1 MARAVFL
8 VRVLSVILATTNLA
22 QGLGVNWGTMSSHLL
37 PPKKVVQMLKDNG
50 IKKVKLFDAEPSTL
64 NALAGSGIQVM
75 VGIPNDKLEKLADSY
90 SEAQEWVKENVT
102 KWLHDGGVS
111 ISNVGVGNEPYLTSY
126 NGTYVKTTYPALKNI
141 QKALD
146 ESGAGDKVKA
156 TVPFNADVYESSS
169 NKPSDGC
176 FRKDIKNNMVEI
188 LRHLLDSKAP
198 FVVNIYPF
206 LSLYQNAN
214 FPQEFA
220 FFEGSSKPVRDN
232 NIEYKNVFDANC
244 DTLINALKKEGFGNM
259 EILIGEVGW
268 PTDGDKNAN
277 IKNAKKFYD
286 GLLKKLGKE
295 EGTPLRRG
303 KIEVYLF
310 GLFDEDQ
317 KSVAPGDFERH
328 WGIFRY
334 DGQPKFP
341 MDLSGKGSGNQ
352 MLKAVQ
358 GVEYLDKQWCVL
370 NSHVKNLSQTQAEL
384 NYACAESDCTSLG
397 TGRSCNL
404 DQQGNASYAF
414 NIYFQTRDQDV
425 RACDFNGMAT
435 ITKSNPSVGDCLFP
449 VQIVSAGASR
459 HGAVGAAYA
468 LSIFA
473 GLLWMMI

>member
-8 VRVLSVILATTNLA
+8 VWVLSVILATTNLA
-22 QGLGVNWGTMSSHLL
+22 QGLGVNWGAMASHQL
-37 PPKKVVQMLKDNG
+37 PPKNVVQMLKDNG

-75 VGIPNDKLEKLADSY
+75 VGIPNEKLEKLADSY
-90 SEAQEWVKENVT
+90 SEAQQWVKENVT
-102 KWLHDGGVS
+102 KWLGSVS
-111 ISNVGVGNEPYLTSY
+111 ISYVAVGNEPYLTSY
-126 NGTYVKTTYPALKNI
+126 NGSYVKTTYPALKNI
-141 QKALD
+141 LKAIR

-169 NKPSDGC
+169 SKPSDGR

-188 LRHLLDSKAP
+188 LRHLRDNKSP

-206 LSLYQNAN
+206 LSLYQSPD
-214 FPQEFA
+214 FPKEFA
-220 FFEGSSKPVRDN
+220 FFEGGSKPVSDN

-259 EILIGEVGW
+259 EIIIGEAGW

-295 EGTPLRRG
+295 EGTPLRKG
-303 KIEVYLF
+303 KLEVYLF

-317 KSVAPGDFERH
+317 KSIAPGDFERH

-341 MDLSGKGSGNQ
+341 MDLSGKGNGDQ
-352 MLKAVQ
+352 MLKAVK
-358 GVEYLDKQWCVL
+358 GVEFLEKQWCVL
-370 NSHVKNLSQTQAEL
+370 NSDVKNMSQTDAEL
-384 NYACAESDCTSLG
+384 NYACAGSDCTSLG
-397 TGRSCNL
+397 TGRSCDL
-404 DQQGNASYAF
+404 DQHGKVSYAF
-414 NIYFQTRDQDV
+414 NSYFQTRDQDV
-425 RACDFNGMAT
+425 RTCNFNGMAT
-435 ITKSNPSVGDCLFP
+435 ITKNNPSVGDCLFP
-449 VQIVSAGASR
+449 VQIVNTGAPR
-459 HGAVGAAYA
+459 HGAVGVAYA
-468 LSIFA
+468 FSIFV